1 MTARKRG
8 CGRIPDQVAVADTI
22 RLFLERVAIRSSWGI
37 SDAPDLERKL
47 QYLAVASKLTQ
58 RQQRL
63 LFTLLRDAERG
74 ERADINENT
83 RKAGLRRILRRTGH
97 ANFEELRR
105 ALKLLARGAVIA
117 GLWLPHE

>member
-1 MTARKRG
+1 
-8 CGRIPDQVAVADTI
+8 
-22 RLFLERVAIRSSWGI
+22 
-37 SDAPDLERKL
+37 
-47 QYLAVASKLTQ
+47 VASKLTQ